1 MSGTL
6 RVYVNS
12 KPIEAPAGGT
22 VLDAVRELD
31 PSLADAV
38 ATGSRVV
45 TDSRGLP
52 IDASTSLIQG
62 AIFRVIHARAASEAQ
77 ESDS

>member
-12 KPIEAPAGGT
+12 KPVEAPAGGT
-22 VLDAVRELD
+22 ALDAVRALD
-31 PSLADAV
+31 PSLAEGV
-38 ATGSRVV
+38 AAGARIV

-52 IDASTSLIQG
+52 IDASVSLTQG
-62 AIFRVIHARAASEAQ
+62 AIFRVIHARPASEAQ
-77 ESDS
+77 ESDT